1 MNPSTSDPCRPLLRQ
16 KVRNVFRRLPAAL
29 SGDEE
34 GVHQMRVA
42 GRRLRVALP
51 ILAPHPSGKP
61 VRRSLKI
68 LRGLTRAGGIGRDL
82 DVVVSLF
89 DARLRE
95 TEVGP
100 EAAILRR
107 RLKDARRR
115 SRGQLAEALLDIEI
129 ARLRRHLRVVM
140 RHRSDGLFLA
150 LRRLAQVRDAQGAEA
165 LALLQEAGSAFDPA
179 LLHRIRRRVRRLRY
193 AAETLGELKGQPAP
207 AVADLKALQDRL
219 GALHDTFVLAQWFER
234 QAASARRAGVPA
246 LAAEARAQQQHF
258 LATSQ
263 EHHREFLAAAPAEVI
278 RRSLTAMGARSRL
291 AAVR

>member
-1 MNPSTSDPCRPLLRQ
+1 VNPSPSDPCRPLLRQ
-16 KVRNVFRRLPAAL
+16 KVRSVFRRLPAAL

-51 ILAPHPSGKP
+51 ILARHPSGKP
-61 VRRSLKI
+61 VQKSLKI
-68 LRGLTRAGGIGRDL
+68 LRRLTRAGGIGRDL

-95 TEVGP
+95 SEVGP
-100 EAAILRR
+100 EAAVLRR
-107 RLKDARRR
+107 RLKAARRR

-150 LRRLAQVRDAQGAEA
+150 LRRLAQVRDDQGAQA
-165 LALLQEAGSAFDPA
+165 LALLQEAGPAFDPA

-207 AVADLKALQDRL
+207 AVVDLKALQDRL
-219 GALHDTFVLAQWFER
+219 GALHDTFVLSQWFER
-234 QAASARRAGVPA
+234 QAAGARRVGASA
-246 LAAEARAQQQHF
+246 LAGEARAQQQHF

-263 EHHREFLAAAPAEVI
+263 MHHREFLAAAPAEAI
-278 RRSLTAMGARSRL
+278 RRSLAAMGARSRL
-291 AAVR
+291 TAVR

>member
-1 MNPSTSDPCRPLLRQ
+1 VNPATSDPCRPLLRQ

-34 GVHQMRVA
+34 GVHQMRVG

-51 ILAPHPSGKP
+51 ILASHPSGKP
-61 VRRSLKI
+61 VRKSLTI

-115 SRGQLAEALLDIEI
+115 SRGQLAEALMDIEI
-129 ARLRRHLRVVM
+129 ARLRRHLRTVM

-165 LALLQEAGSAFDPA
+165 LALLQEAGSEFDPA

-219 GALHDTFVLAQWFER
+219 GALHDTYVLAQWLER
-234 QAASARRAGVPA
+234 QAARASRTGARA

-263 EHHREFLAAAPAEVI
+263 QHHREFLAAEPAEVI